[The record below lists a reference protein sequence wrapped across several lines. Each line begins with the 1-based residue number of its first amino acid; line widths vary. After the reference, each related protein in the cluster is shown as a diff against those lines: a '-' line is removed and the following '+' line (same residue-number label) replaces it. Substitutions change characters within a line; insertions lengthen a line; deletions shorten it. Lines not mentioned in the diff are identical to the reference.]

1 MHPATSDATRPATSD
16 KDLLAAAS
24 RRLGVDPEALLRR
37 YYGSP
42 EDARL
47 ELEALD
53 RTGRLQTSLAKVLRL
68 ELGIP
73 RTPAG

>member
-1 MHPATSDATRPATSD
+1 MHPVMSDRE
-16 KDLLAAAS
+16 LLAAAA
-24 RRLGVDPEALLRR
+24 RRLGVGPEALMRR

-47 ELEALD
+47 ELEELD
-53 RTGRLQTSLAKVLRL
+53 RNGRLQPSLAKVLRL

-73 RTPAG
+73 RTAAG